1 MTVTIVKTNVK
12 NDLDNLVATLTLR
25 LGHKVTQQDVL
36 DACIKLG
43 LKKLDDIEMVLS
55 GTRAI
60 PVDIVDEIIESA
72 EDIDYKSAGSIDED
86 VYGER

>member
-12 NDLDNLVATLTLR
+12 NDLDTLVATLTLR

-43 LKKLDDIEMVLS
+43 LKKLDDVEMVLS

-72 EDIDYKSAGSIDED
+72 EDIDYKSAGTIDED
-86 VYGER
+86 VYGEH